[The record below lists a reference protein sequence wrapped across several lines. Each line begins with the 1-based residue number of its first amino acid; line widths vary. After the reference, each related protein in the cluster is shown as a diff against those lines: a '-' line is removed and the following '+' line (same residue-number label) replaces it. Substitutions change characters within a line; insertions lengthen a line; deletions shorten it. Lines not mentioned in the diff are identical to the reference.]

1 LVVVGVA
8 RTRAVRIRL
17 TAVRAGVL
25 IGLGLGPLVLIPL
38 SLTVAEGRSFD
49 FHAFWGA
56 GRDVLAGRSPYPAL
70 DALPA
75 VADRLTFRPF
85 VYPAP
90 AAFLMAPFA
99 ALPFWLA
106 NVLFA
111 LATVAAIA
119 GALRLLGVRDWR
131 CYGAAFVSCPTV
143 GAIGGGTVSPFLLL
157 GAAALWR
164 YRRTWWSAGPLLAFL
179 LVMKLFLWPLAA
191 WFLATRRYGA
201 TLAAATLTLA
211 TTLGAWAAIG
221 FAGFREYPAL
231 LDRLTGLVGPNSF
244 SSYALALGIGA
255 PAGATELALKGLSAV
270 AFCALVWAGRRR
282 LDERQAFLACLAAAL
297 LLTPILWPHYLVLLF
312 VPVAL
317 ASPGFSGLWL
327 APVLLVLE
335 ARPWS
340 YGNPLRIVPM
350 LAIALFVFAK
360 ANGVTTRH
368 PTPQRVKFAGRTAD
382 E

>member
-1 LVVVGVA
+1 MVVVGVA
-8 RTRAVRIRL
+8 RTRAVRVRL
-17 TAVRAGVL
+17 TAVRAGLL
-25 IGLGLGPLVLIPL
+25 IGLGVGPAVLILL
-38 SLTVAEGRSFD
+38 SLTVAKGRSFD
-49 FHAFWGA
+49 LHAFWGA

-111 LATVAAIA
+111 FATVAAIA

-131 CYGAAFVSCPTV
+131 CYGAAFVSCPAV
-143 GAIGGGTVSPFLLL
+143 SAVGGGTVSPFLLL

-164 YRRTWWSAGPLLAFL
+164 YRSTWWKAGPLLAFL

-201 TLAAATLTLA
+201 TLAAAALTLA
-211 TTLGAWAAIG
+211 TTLAAWAAIG
-221 FAGFREYPAL
+221 FVGLREYPAL
-231 LDRLTGLVGPNSF
+231 LDKLTALVGPNSF
-244 SSYALALGIGA
+244 SSYAFGLAIGA
-255 PAGATELALKGLSAV
+255 PAGAAELALKGASAV

-297 LLTPILWPHYLVLLF
+297 FLTPILWPHYLVLVF

-317 ASPGFSGLWL
+317 ASRRFSGLWL
-327 APVLLVLE
+327 APCLFGVG
-335 ARPWS
+335 ASAWS
-340 YGNPLRIVPM
+340 YGNPLRIVSV
-350 LAIALFVFAK
+350 LAITLFVFSQAFDRRDSIPL
-360 ANGVTTRH
+360 T
-368 PTPQRVKFAGRTAD
+368 

>member
-1 LVVVGVA
+1 MVVVGVA
-8 RTRAVRIRL
+8 RTRAVRVRL

-25 IGLGLGPLVLIPL
+25 IGLGLGPAVLILL
-38 SLTVAEGRSFD
+38 SLTVAPGRSFD
-49 FHAFWGA
+49 LHAFWGA
-56 GRDVLAGRSPYPAL
+56 GRDVLAGRTPYPAL

-111 LATVAAIA
+111 VATVAAIA
-119 GALRLLGVRDWR
+119 GALRLLGVSDWR
-131 CYGAAFVSCPTV
+131 CYGAAFLSCPAV
-143 GAIGGGTVSPFLLL
+143 AAIGWGTVSPFLLL

-201 TLAAATLTLA
+201 TLAAAALTLA

-221 FAGFREYPAL
+221 FAGLREYPAL

-244 SSYALALGIGA
+244 SSYALALGLGA
-255 PAGATELALKGLSAV
+255 PAGAAGLALKGVSAI

-282 LDERQAFLACLAAAL
+282 LDERRAFLACLAGAL
-297 LLTPILWPHYLVLLF
+297 LLTPILWPHYLVLVF

-327 APVLLVLE
+327 APCLFGVG
-335 ARPWS
+335 AQAWS
-340 YGNPLRIVPM
+340 YGNPLRIVPL
-350 LAIALFVFAK
+350 LAITLFIFAK
-360 ANGVTTRH
+360 AFDRRSAS
-368 PTPQRVKFAGRTAD
+368 PRT